1 VRLSLLTAMLVT
13 ACSPAKVDGIGGI
26 DSGGDGGSGT
36 DGGSTSDGGSGS
48 DGGSDDGG
56 SGDTGEEPQ
65 LPDYDILVDCE
76 GSAEYTTI
84 QDAINGATSG
94 DRIALMPCD
103 YHERIDY
110 IGKWLDIYGLEGP
123 EVTRIDGDDAGTV
136 VNVESAEGAGTRLAG
151 VTIRD
156 GLDIDGGSAIEVTLS
171 ALKLENV
178 IIEENNDS
186 LYVAYLINALVD
198 MEDVIIRSN
207 GIIATGAAIYTDGG
221 ILTATRLEADCDKG
235 DYAMWQHNATLLL
248 DTTLTCDAGYGLYSY
263 HGELQI
269 KRGDIYG
276 GIAGVR
282 AYDEEDT
289 PSEQAIIYNS
299 RVGGGSVGIHLDY
312 MTVSIA
318 NNVVWGGDAAIELL
332 ANSTSSW
339 IIANVLT
346 ESACGI
352 ESDVN
357 HTASYNAFWA
367 NGSDTCGLTATNSV
381 TADPE
386 FASFP
391 DDLSISSSS
400 PLIDAGYPGV
410 DWYDPDG
417 TRNDIGLTGGPWA
430 D

>member
-1 VRLSLLTAMLVT
+1 MRATLLMAMMVA
-13 ACSPAKVDGIGGI
+13 ACSPAKVDGVGGV
-26 DSGGDGGSGT
+26 DTGGDGGSGA
-36 DGGSTSDGGSGS
+36 DGGSTSDGGSD

-56 SGDTGEEPQ
+56 GDDSGDPQ

-76 GSAEYTTI
+76 GSADYTTI
-84 QDAINGATSG
+84 QDAINAATSG

-110 IGKWLDIYGLEGP
+110 IGKYLDIYGLEGP

-136 VNVESAEGAGTRLAG
+136 VNVESGEGAGTRLAG

-156 GLDIDGGSAIEVTLS
+156 GLDIDGGSALEVTMA

-198 MEDVIIRSN
+198 MVDVTIRDN
-207 GIIATGAAIYTDGG
+207 GVLATGAAIYSDGG
-221 ILTATRLEADCDKG
+221 ILTATRLDADCGDG

-248 DTTLTCDAGYGLYSY
+248 DTTLSCDAGYGLYSY
-263 HGELQI
+263 HGELQV

-276 GIAGVR
+276 GIAGIR
-282 AYDEEDT
+282 AFDEEDT

-299 RVGGGSVGIHLDY
+299 VVGGGSVGIHLDY
-312 MTVSIA
+312 MAVSIA

-346 ESACGI
+346 ESTCGI
-352 ESDVN
+352 ESDLN
-357 HTASYNAFWA
+357 HTAAYNSFWA

-381 TADPE
+381 TADPQ

-391 DDLSISSSS
+391 DDLSIGAGS
-400 PLIDAGYPGV
+400 PLIDAGYPSA
-410 DWYDPDG
+410 DWYDLDG